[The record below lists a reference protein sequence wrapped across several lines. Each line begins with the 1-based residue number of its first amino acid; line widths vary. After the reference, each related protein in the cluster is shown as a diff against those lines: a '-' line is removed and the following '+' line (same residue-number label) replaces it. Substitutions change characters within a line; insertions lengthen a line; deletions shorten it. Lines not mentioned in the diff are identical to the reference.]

1 VNVARV
7 PANTD
12 YGTTGWAVKR
22 LDIDEGIDGVVFHPA
37 TSSYIVTTS
46 KDADFTLPED
56 DWHPEWTEE
65 SMCSALIIMASC

>member
-1 VNVARV
+1 MNVAQV
-7 PANTD
+7 PTNTD

-37 TSSYIVTTS
+37 TSSYVVTTS
-46 KDADFTLPED
+46 KDVDFTLPED

-65 SMCSALIIMASC
+65 SM